1 MHRSR
6 AGRRRATGE
15 HGSVSLEL
23 ALVAPILLT
32 LVIGVVQ
39 FGVALNGQL
48 QMSGAA
54 REAARYMV
62 ANQGV
67 SGVTAGATAAARAA
81 SPTLDWGNTTK
92 IAFTAFLAGTN
103 TGTGVCGT
111 YPNGGDLQVTI
122 TQVYSLQT
130 PFLTLGSATVKGIGD
145 FQC

>member
-1 MHRSR
+1 MRQPR
-6 AGRRRATGE
+6 VGRGRATAE

-23 ALVAPILLT
+23 ALVAPVLLT

-62 ANQGV
+62 ANQGA
-67 SGVTAGATAAARAA
+67 SGVTAGAAAAARAA
-81 SPTLDWGNTTK
+81 SPTLDWGNTTT
-92 IAFTAFLAGTN
+92 IAFLNRT

-111 YPNGGDLQVTI
+111 FPSGGDVQVTV

-130 PFLTLGSATVKGIGD
+130 PFLTLGSTTVKGIGD